1 MKSFIKKYWHTALFI
16 VLGNLIYSFGII
28 AFIEP
33 QELITGGVTGLS
45 LFIHY
50 QFKFLPVSILMFIFN
65 AIFFILGL
73 VVLGKKFALSTLASS
88 IINPI
93 CIASLEFLDLSAF
106 QFEQLWLSLIAG
118 GACIGFGLGL
128 VMRVGASTGGVDIIA
143 IMINRKFSFITMG
156 FAISAIDIIILLIQ
170 LTIKPLEF
178 VLYGIVLAAIYSGVI
193 DKIVMAG
200 NDRVEVLIISKK
212 EMEIRNLI
220 MHQFDRGVTL
230 LHSKTGYL
238 ENELDTILTVI
249 DIRDI
254 GRVKERVYNIDPD
267 AFLVISKVSEVGGR
281 GFTSDKKYLAN
292 KS

>member
-50 QFKFLPVSILMFIFN
+50 QFNFLPVSVLMFALN

-93 CIASLEFLDLSAF
+93 CIALLEFLDLSAF
-106 QFEQLWLSLIAG
+106 QFEELWLSLIAG

-170 LTIKPLEF
+170 LVIKPLEF